1 MNTSPSLFIDP
12 PSHHFLGDRLF
23 ESGLARYNGDNLL
36 APYIHL
42 RDWFACRG
50 VDVHTA
56 DLLETRTGGRAI
68 YVSMGMLDRYRALAA
83 RREVILSA
91 FFALECPIVEPRMY
105 AELPRAQ
112 RSFRR
117 IFSWTD
123 GDTLRRFTGRTVRV
137 LPFRWPQSF
146 DAVHEGL
153 WRRGDRAFLVM
164 MNANKLPRVYWQ
176 ELYTERMRAVEFF
189 ARTGEID
196 LYGQGWDGPSMRLG
210 RTRVPWTL
218 KRWYLDGRRVVDR
231 YRPDPLLVAARKVWR
246 GPAESK
252 SETLSG
258 YRFALCFENAAIKGW
273 ITEKIFDCFFAG
285 TVPIYR
291 GAPDIADSVPTDA
304 FIDMRRFAGYDELR
318 RYLHGLGPDAV
329 NRYREAGREFVASQG
344 FAQFSKQAFTECFA
358 SILRQDA
365 GWGAPAAPPVRHDR
379 AREREGTP
387 W

>member
-1 MNTSPSLFIDP
+1 MSASVRLFIDP
-12 PSHHFLGDRLF
+12 PSRHFLGDRLF

-42 RDWFACRG
+42 RDWFAPRG

-56 DLLETRTGGRAI
+56 DLLPARRDDRAV
-68 YVSMGMLDRYRALAA
+68 YVSMGMLDRYPMLA
-83 RREVILSA
+83 RRGDVTLSA

-112 RSFRR
+112 RCFRR

-123 GDTLRRFTGRTVRV
+123 ADTLRRFTGRPVRV

-146 DAVHEGL
+146 DGVHEGL
-153 WRRGDRAFLVM
+153 WRRSDRGFLVM

-196 LYGQGWDGPSMRLG
+196 LYGKGWDGPSMRLG
-210 RTRVPWTL
+210 RTRVPWTV
-218 KRWYLDGRRVVDR
+218 KRLYLAGRRFVDR
-231 YRPDPLLVAARKVWR
+231 YRPEPLLLAARTVWK

-252 SETLSG
+252 SETLSA

-291 GAPDIADSVPTDA
+291 GAPDITDCVPPDA
-304 FIDMRRFAGYDELR
+304 FIDMRRFASYDELR
-318 RYLHGLGPDAV
+318 RYLHGLGPEAV
-329 NRYREAGREFVASQG
+329 NRYREAGREFVDSRA
-344 FAQFSKQAFTECFA
+344 FAQFSKQAFAECFA
-358 SILRQDA
+358 TMLRQDA
-365 GWGAPAAPPVRHDR
+365 GWEAPGPPSHHHEWPLELGAAPP
-379 AREREGTP
+379 
-387 W
+387 